1 MDQVGRDRLA
11 AQEAEHALVTRL
23 RSIVHT
29 FMLRRTKAQV
39 VVRLPP
45 KREVVLRVRMT
56 PDQQVSW
63 AGIVLVKNCIFSE
76 HQH

>member
-23 RSIVHT
+23 RSIVHP

-39 VVRLPP
+39 DVRLPL
-45 KREVVLRVRMT
+45 KREIVLRVLMT
-56 PDQQVSW
+56 PDQQV
-63 AGIVLVKNCIFSE
+63 GLVALLRLRL
-76 HQH
+76 